1 MLSGELATDTGT
13 DVEISSGVS
22 RGRSLMVIGVAIAA
36 IAGAATFS
44 GKGSTSAA
52 PTTAAAS
59 TTTATAQ
66 GSSTSTTSTSVP
78 LPETTLRNAL
88 TTDGDSNA
96 TAPTAPPVPLV
107 QTVTSPILPEKSGL
121 KLLVVGLGPPIDGRR
136 VDAIVDLDSGVIT
149 RTIATFISNGNNNT
163 NPVTIQPYRSGVVV
177 SDFNI
182 GTITTVTADGIRRS
196 TSVRLSLPNAVIIGD
211 IYWTSLFSDQ
221 STSFSAALVGI
232 DLISGE
238 EVARID
244 PPQNVE
250 LVGTTSDGKPVVVE
264 YGTGTYAVDIETQSF
279 TLITPQSL
287 TAIDRGNRLER
298 RCDASLHC
306 RSIVQFANGAVI
318 EIPATDTQNEPRVEF
333 APSGDRALLRTF
345 NDGGTGLYVLDFKT
359 GERLSLGSDNASQNP
374 FTTFSWSTD
383 GQWLF
388 GVRNGAL
395 IAWKVGWAKP
405 ITLTFDGAP
414 VSAIAVGIFPTVV

>member
-107 QTVTSPILPEKSGL
+107 QTVSTPILPEKSGL

-136 VDAIVDLDSGVIT
+136 VDAIVDLDSGVVT
-149 RTIATFISNGNNNT
+149 RTIATFRSNGNDNS
-163 NPVTIQPYRSGVVV
+163 VTVQQHRSGVVV
-177 SDFNI
+177 SDFNT
-182 GTITTVTADGIRRS
+182 GTITAVKVDGTRRS
-196 TSVRLSLPNAVIIGD
+196 TSVRLFQPNSVITGD
-211 IYWTSLFSDQ
+211 IYWTSLFSGQ
-221 STSFSAALVGI
+221 STSSSAALVGI

-244 PPQNVE
+244 LPQNVG

-318 EIPATDTQNEPRVEF
+318 DIPPIDPQNEPRVEL

-345 NDGGTGLYVLDFKT
+345 NNGDTELSVLDFKT

-388 GVRNGAL
+388 GVRSGAL
-395 IAWKVGWAKP
+395 IAWKVGWATP

-414 VSAIAVGIFPTVV
+414 VSAAAVAIFPTVV